1 MNEALRQTVFDLWR
15 IIAQGGWIMGAIFLA
30 GQLGWFLILER
41 WWTYRK
47 LDGKP
52 HRFLGGAAMALAE
65 KMRIEATHGERPHAE
80 NALMEKTHLEAA
92 EASRARGLF
101 GQVALSIAAARPQ
114 GRQAMILRAKEAMH
128 GLVPELSR
136 HLGTLAVLAGAA
148 PLLGLA
154 GTVMGIME
162 TFRVITLYGAGNPSM
177 MAGGIAQALMVTEA
191 GLVVAFP
198 ILICHDHLQKRADA
212 IEDECVAGA
221 ARLIRMWSAHGP
233 AEGPGRA
240 LAEGGTP

>member
-1 MNEALRQTVFDLWR
+1 MNDALRQTVHELWS

-30 GQLGWFLILER
+30 GQVGWYLILER

-52 HRFLGGAAMALAE
+52 LRFLG
-65 KMRIEATHGERPHAE
+65 
-80 NALMEKTHLEAA
+80 AA
-92 EASRARGLF
+92 EAAGAEAAGAEAAGAGAARALAPDPARAKGLF
-101 GQVALSIAAARPQ
+101 GQVARTIAEARPF
-114 GRQAMILRAKEAMH
+114 GRQAMVLRAKEALH
-128 GLVPELSR
+128 GKVPELSR

-154 GTVMGIME
+154 GTVTGIME

-198 ILICHDHLQKRADA
+198 MLLCHDHLQKRADA
-212 IEDECVAGA
+212 IEDEAVAGA
-221 ARLIRMWSAHGP
+221 TKLIRIWST
-233 AEGPGRA
+233 
-240 LAEGGTP
+240 EGGKA

>member
-1 MNEALRQTVFDLWR
+1 MNDALRQTVFDVWR

-30 GQLGWFLILER
+30 GQVGWFLILER
-41 WWTYRK
+41 WWTFRK

-52 HRFLGGAAMALAE
+52 LRFLGGAGKSQIGAAQAGT
-65 KMRIEATHGERPHAE
+65 A
-80 NALMEKTHLEAA
+80 EAA
-92 EASRARGLF
+92 RAKGLF
-101 GQVALSIAAARPQ
+101 GQVARSISDARPFGQ
-114 GRQAMILRAKEAMH
+114 EAMVLRAKEALH
-128 GLVPELSR
+128 GTIPELSR

-198 ILICHDHLQKRADA
+198 MLICHDHLQKRADA

-221 ARLIRMWSAHGP
+221 TKLIRIWSAHGP
-233 AEGPGRA
+233 DHGLSEGSIA
-240 LAEGGTP
+240 

>member
-1 MNEALRQTVFDLWR
+1 MAEGMNDALRQTVYELWS

-30 GQLGWFLILER
+30 GQLGWYLILER

-47 LDGKP
+47 LDGKAL
-52 HRFLGGAAMALAE
+52 RFLGISGNAGGNDGGNARATVAA
-65 KMRIEATHGERPHAE
+65 GEPDTA
-80 NALMEKTHLEAA
+80 
-92 EASRARGLF
+92 RAKGLF
-101 GQVALSIAAARPQ
+101 GQVARTIAEARPL
-114 GRQAMILRAKEAMH
+114 GRQAMVLRAKEALH
-128 GLVPELSR
+128 GRVPELSR

-154 GTVMGIME
+154 GTVIGIMQ

-198 ILICHDHLQKRADA
+198 MLLCHDYLQKRADA
-212 IEDECVAGA
+212 IEDEAVAGA
-221 ARLIRMWSAHGP
+221 TKLIRIWST
-233 AEGPGRA
+233 
-240 LAEGGTP
+240 EGGKA